1 MTRNMSE
8 ATKISRK
15 EAEGIR
21 KGKRQTSIDEM
32 HPKNSEKDKQQKR
45 EISLGPLVRI
55 SFNTEVKE
63 NRLTNRAGDLSVID
77 FHYSRC

>member
-32 HPKNSEKDKQQKR
+32 HPKNSEKTNSK
-45 EISLGPLVRI
+45 
-55 SFNTEVKE
+55 KE
-63 NRLTNRAGDLSVID
+63 KYLSDRWYGLASILK
-77 FHYSRC
+77 